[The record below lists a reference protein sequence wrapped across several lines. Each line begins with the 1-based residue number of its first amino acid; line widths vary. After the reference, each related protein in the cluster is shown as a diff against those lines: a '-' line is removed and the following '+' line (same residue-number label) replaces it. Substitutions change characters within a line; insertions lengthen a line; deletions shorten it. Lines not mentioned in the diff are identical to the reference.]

1 MALAKEEA
9 GEIKAASYL
18 RNMNHVEAQRRLF
31 RNIRH
36 MEGKTKGGSTSKVTT
51 KIEGRDVEV
60 TNKVDIEKLCA
71 TENERKYHQT
81 ETGNSELLS
90 QEFIQDLG
98 HHGEGPQIQR
108 VLQGTYVPPEN
119 TTQDTKDFLNTCK
132 LDQSNDRL
140 DTNDDII
147 KRYKSHIAAWKIRK
161 ESTCTHHHHI
171 GHYKAALRNRD
182 LKWFLFQRSDIP
194 EITGYSPSRHRK
206 CVDLMIMKKAHCYDI
221 KNNVL

>member
-1 MALAKEEA
+1 
-9 GEIKAASYL
+9 
-18 RNMNHVEAQRRLF
+18 
-31 RNIRH
+31 
-36 MEGKTKGGSTSKVTT
+36 MEGKTKGGSTSKVIT

-90 QEFIQDLG
+90 QELIQDLG
-98 HHGEGPQIQR
+98 HHGEGPQIQS
-108 VLQGTYVPPEN
+108 VLQGTYIPPEN
-119 TTQDTKDFLNTCK
+119 TTQETKDFLNACK
-132 LDQSNDRL
+132 VDQNNDL
-140 DTNDDII
+140 LETNDDII
-147 KRYKSHIAAWKIRK
+147 TRYKSHIAAWKIRK

-194 EITGYSPSRHRK
+194 EITGYSPSRHNK
-206 CVDLMIMKKAHCYDI
+206 CVDPMIMKKAHCYDI